1 VTVGPRA
8 ESPVLSVAPM
18 MGWTDRSYRRMMR
31 RITRRT
37 LLYTEMVTTGA
48 LLHGDAERLLAR
60 GEETAPLALQLGGDD
75 AGALAR
81 CAAMAEAAGYD
92 EVNLNVGCPSERV
105 QRGRFGACLMAE
117 PNVVADAVRAM
128 RDATGLPV
136 TVKHRIGIDDLDDYG
151 HLLGFVDVVGAAGA
165 DRLTIHARKAWLQ
178 GLSPK
183 QNREVPPL
191 RHDEVRRLAAE
202 RPELIVESNG
212 GILDLDAAATHLAYV
227 DAVMIGRAAYQ
238 APMTLATADRRM
250 FGAATQVPSLRDVIE
265 GMREVIIDELA
276 RGTRLATVVRPMI
289 GLARGVPGA
298 RRWRRALTEGAVRSG
313 AGPELIDEA
322 IARLPDAVLDARQDS
337 GPDARPRV
345 RRSGETRISVPRDIA
360 HADAAS
366 PSRSAISTVPSDPM

>member
-1 VTVGPRA
+1 M
-8 ESPVLSVAPM
+8 LSVAPM
-18 MGWTDRSYRRMMR
+18 MGWTDRAFRRMMR

-60 GEETAPLALQLGGDD
+60 GPETSPLALQLGGDD
-75 AGALAR
+75 PGALAR

-117 PNVVADAVRAM
+117 PMVVAGAVRAM

-136 TVKHRIGIDDLDDYG
+136 TVKHRIGIDDLDGYE
-151 HLLGFVDVVGAAGA
+151 HLRRFVDVVAAAGA
-165 DRLTIHARKAWLQ
+165 DRLTVHARKAWLQ

-191 RHDEVRRLAAE
+191 RHDQVHRLAAE
-202 RPELIVESNG
+202 RPDLIVETNG
-212 GILDLDAAATHLAYV
+212 GIRDLDAAAAHLVHV
-227 DAVMIGRAAYQ
+227 DAVMIGRAAYE
-238 APMTLATADRRM
+238 APMTLAGADRRL
-250 FGAATQVPSLRDVIE
+250 FGETSAVPSLRDVIE
-265 GMREVIIDELA
+265 GMREVIDDELA
-276 RGTRLATVVRPMI
+276 RGTRLATLVRPMI

-298 RRWRRALTEGAVRSG
+298 RRWRRALTEGAVRPG

-322 IARLPDAVLDARQDS
+322 IAQLPASVLDVRQ
-337 GPDARPRV
+337 A
-345 RRSGETRISVPRDIA
+345 GETRSSAPRPTP
-360 HADAAS
+360 HAEAAS
-366 PSRSAISTVPSDPM
+366 PSRSATSTVPSEPR